1 MPLGSLCFL
10 MADAARQGVGRSLHA
25 QPPRMVQW
33 TNPPLAA
40 HHPPGAAQPGDG
52 QPGVAQPGNPAVHLL
67 ATREDL
73 DKLCVYD
80 LQSVNWR
87 AIREALRVLP
97 LHDHTVDWSDGSHFP
112 WWVWLAN
119 TGVLRDV
126 VNDGVAGVELEVVD
140 GNKCVIVHS
149 VRGDFRLSVHP
160 QNGKMVIRPTPPRY
174 DP

>member
-10 MADAARQGVGRSLHA
+10 MADAARQGVGRTLHA
-25 QPPRMVQW
+25 QPPRMVQG
-33 TNPPLAA
+33 TNLPLAP
-40 HHPPGAAQPGDG
+40 HQPSGAAQPGDG
-52 QPGVAQPGNPAVHLL
+52 PLALL

-73 DKLCVYD
+73 DQLCGYD
-80 LQSVNWR
+80 VQSVNWR

-126 VNDGVAGVELEVVD
+126 VNDGVAGVKLEVVD

-149 VRGDFRLSVHP
+149 VGGSFRLSQGS
-160 QNGKMVIRPTPPRY
+160 QNGKMVINPTPPRY

>member
-1 MPLGSLCFL
+1 
-10 MADAARQGVGRSLHA
+10 MADAARQGVGRTLHA

-87 AIREALRVLP
+87 AIREALRLLP
-97 LHDHTVDWSDGSHFP
+97 SHNHTVDWSDGSHFP

-119 TGVLRDV
+119 TGALRDV
-126 VNDGVAGVELEVVD
+126 VNDGIAGVELEVLD

-149 VRGDFRLSVHP
+149 VGGTFRLSQGP
-160 QNGKMVIRPTPPRY
+160 QNGKMVIKPTPPKY